1 MRSLLPFLAVL
12 AAVTATGLQAEVVV
26 ATRTLRAQTVLAP
39 EDLGIADMDVPGAI
53 VDPIDAVGLETRV
66 AIYAGRPI
74 RPEHLSAPAIIER
87 NQTVSLAYNRGSL
100 TIITEGRALER
111 AAIGDSIRVM
121 NVSSRTTV
129 SATISA
135 DGTAYV
141 NKD

>member
-1 MRSLLPFLAVL
+1 MRSFAPLLVALLAV
-12 AAVTATGLQAEVVV
+12 AGTSLQAEVVV
-26 ATRTLRAQTVLAP
+26 ATRTLRAQTILTP
-39 EDLGIADMDVPGAI
+39 DDLDIASMDVPGAL

-74 RPEHLSAPAIIER
+74 RPEHLSQPAIVER

-129 SATISA
+129 TATISA